1 MGNRT
6 VVLKRKTKETDIKLT
21 LDMDAKGV
29 EIDTPVAFF
38 NHMLTA
44 MAFHGGFALKVKADG
59 DVDVDPHHLVE
70 DIGLVLGER
79 TARGTIP
86 VVTWTTAPANLG
98 SLTFRR
104 VDAGQERNAAKE
116 SSGIYFRT
124 GLIIT
129 FY

>member
-44 MAFHGGFALKVKADG
+44 MAFL
-59 DVDVDPHHLVE
+59 PL
-70 DIGLVLGER
+70 
-79 TARGTIP
+79 
-86 VVTWTTAPANLG
+86 
-98 SLTFRR
+98 
-104 VDAGQERNAAKE
+104 
-116 SSGIYFRT
+116 
-124 GLIIT
+124 
-129 FY
+129 